1 MAYEEYPRSQF
12 PDTID
17 NFDNMQDVTI
27 SLVDAMVSYQT
38 AITNKDFATAA
49 NVIANN
55 SDLLK
60 VLINAD
66 RINSLQDAVK
76 AIEKYYL
83 ENVEDMVTHIAQNTI
98 GINDSAT
105 GNDKKTNAY
114 SAEKTEYLSG
124 ITLATNITINI
135 TDWNSDLEYTYTNSS
150 ILADDEIQVY
160 FADPSKLNASKAFI
174 YVKSDTG
181 AGNFILKA
189 NKIPKSALVI
199 NEIRLVRR

>member
-1 MAYEEYPRSQF
+1 MAYEEYPLSKF
-12 PDTID
+12 PDEID
-17 NFDNMQDVTI
+17 NFDNMQDITA
-27 SLVDAMVSYQT
+27 SLVDPMVSYQT
-38 AITNKDFATAA
+38 AITNKDFVTAA

-55 SDLLK
+55 PDLLK
-60 VLINAD
+60 VLINAY
-66 RINSLQDAVK
+66 RINSFQDGLK
-76 AIEKYYL
+76 ATQKCFK
-83 ENVEDMVTHIAQNTI
+83 EDVQTMVTHIAQNTI

-105 GNDKKTNAY
+105 GDEKKTNAY
-114 SAEKTEYLSG
+114 SGYKTEYLSG
-124 ITLATNITINI
+124 ITLATSITINI

-150 ILADDEIQVY
+150 ILADDEVQVY
-160 FADPSKLNASKAFI
+160 FADVSKLNASKAFI

>member
-1 MAYEEYPRSQF
+1 MAYEEYPHSQF
-12 PDTID
+12 PDAVD
-17 NFDNMQDVTI
+17 NFDNMQDITAT
-27 SLVDAMVSYQT
+27 LVDAMVSYQT
-38 AITNKDFATAA
+38 AITNKDFTTAST
-49 NVIANN
+49 VIANYP
-55 SDLLK
+55 DLLK
-60 VLINAD
+60 VLINAN

-124 ITLATNITINI
+124 ITLANNITINI
-135 TDWNSDLEYTYTNSS
+135 TDWNSDLEYTYINSS

-160 FADPSKLNASKAFI
+160 FADTSKLNASKAFI

-181 AGNFILKA
+181 ARNFVLKA
-189 NKIPKSALVI
+189 NKIPKSELVI
-199 NEIRLVRR
+199 DEIRLVRR

>member
-1 MAYEEYPRSQF
+1 MAYEEYPLSKF
-12 PDTID
+12 PDEID
-17 NFDNMQDVTI
+17 NFDNMQDITA
-27 SLVDAMVSYQT
+27 SLVDPMVSYQT
-38 AITNKDFATAA
+38 AISNKDFTTAA

-55 SDLLK
+55 PDLLK
-60 VLINAD
+60 VLINAY
-66 RINSLQDAVK
+66 RINSFQDGLK
-76 AIEKYYL
+76 ATQKCYK
-83 ENVEDMVTHIAQNTI
+83 EDVQTMVTHIAQNTI

-105 GNDKKTNAY
+105 GDDKKTNAY
-114 SAEKTEYLSG
+114 SGYKTEYLSG

-160 FADPSKLNASKAFI
+160 FADTSKLNASKAFI

>member
-1 MAYEEYPRSQF
+1 MAYEEYPLSKF
-12 PDTID
+12 PDEID
-17 NFDNMQDVTI
+17 NFDNMQDITA
-27 SLVDAMVSYQT
+27 SLVDPMVSYQT
-38 AITNKDFATAA
+38 AITNKDFVTAA

-55 SDLLK
+55 PDLLK
-60 VLINAD
+60 VLINAY
-66 RINSLQDAVK
+66 RINSFQDGLK
-76 AIEKYYL
+76 ATQKCFK
-83 ENVEDMVTHIAQNTI
+83 EDVQTMVTHIAQNTI

-105 GNDKKTNAY
+105 GDDKKTNAY
-114 SAEKTEYLSG
+114 SGYKTEYLSG
-124 ITLATNITINI
+124 ITLATSITINI

-150 ILADDEIQVY
+150 ILADDEVQVY
-160 FADPSKLNASKAFI
+160 FADVSKLNASKAFI

>member
-17 NFDNMQDVTI
+17 NFDNMQDITS

-55 SDLLK
+55 PDLLK

-105 GNDKKTNAY
+105 GDDKKTNAY

-124 ITLATNITINI
+124 ITLAANITINI
-135 TDWNSDLEYTYTNSS
+135 TDWNSDLEYIYTNSS
-150 ILADDEIQVY
+150 ILADDEIQLY
-160 FADPSKLNASKAFI
+160 FADASKLNASKAFI

-181 AGNFILKA
+181 AGNFTLKA
-189 NKIPKSALVI
+189 NKVPKSALVI
-199 NEIRLVRR
+199 DEIRVVRR